1 MNTLAQIFSS
11 KVRAALFSIFFGLR
25 RRPVHMREL
34 ARLTDF
40 AIGTIQQELK
50 KLVSMNL
57 LKRTRDGNRVYYE
70 ANIFHPLYPEIHRI
84 VLKTTGLT
92 DLLKKALEGNEKIR
106 IAFIFGSVAIG
117 TEKAESDVDLM
128 VIGDV
133 GLRMLSTL
141 LSVVPDQ
148 IGREIN
154 PHTLSSE
161 EFRRKK
167 AEGDHFLTTV
177 LGEPKIFVIGSEDEL
192 NRMA

>member
-1 MNTLAQIFSS
+1 
-11 KVRAALFSIFFGLR
+11 
-25 RRPVHMREL
+25 MREIE
-34 ARLTDF
+34 RLTDF

-70 ANIFHPLYPEIHRI
+70 ANIFYPLYPELHRI

-106 IAFIFGSVAIG
+106 IAFIYGSIATG
-117 TEKAESDVDLM
+117 MEKAESDVDLM
-128 VIGDV
+128 IIGDV
-133 GLRMLSTL
+133 GLRRLSTL

-161 EFRRKK
+161 EFIRKK
-167 AEGDHFLTTV
+167 AEGNHFLTTV
-177 LGEPKIFVIGSEDEL
+177 LSEQKIFIIGSEDEL
-192 NRMA
+192 NQMG

>member
-1 MNTLAQIFSS
+1 MNTLVQIFSS
-11 KVRAALFSIFFGLR
+11 KVRAALFGIFFGLR
-25 RRPVHMREL
+25 SRPVHMREL
-34 ARLTDF
+34 ERLTEF

-50 KLVSMNL
+50 KLVSINL

-92 DLLKKALEGNEKIR
+92 DLVKKALEGNAKIR
-106 IAFIFGSVAIG
+106 IAFIFGSIATG

-133 GLRMLSTL
+133 GLRRLSAL

-148 IGREIN
+148 IGREVN

-161 EFRRKK
+161 EFKRKK
-167 AEGDHFLTTV
+167 AQGDHFLTTV

-192 NRMA
+192 NRMV

>member
-1 MNTLAQIFSS
+1 MNTLVQLFSS
-11 KVRAALFSIFFGLR
+11 KVRAALFGILFGLR
-25 RRPVHMREL
+25 KRPVHMREL
-34 ARLTDF
+34 ERLTDL

-50 KLVSMNL
+50 KLVLMNL

-70 ANIFHPLYPEIHRI
+70 ANTFHPLYPELHRI
-84 VLKTTGLT
+84 VLKTTGLA
-92 DLLKKALEGNEKIR
+92 DLVKKALEGNEKIR
-106 IAFIFGSVAIG
+106 IVFIFGSIATG

-133 GLRMLSTL
+133 GLRKLSALLSTI
-141 LSVVPDQ
+141 PDQ

-154 PHTLSSE
+154 PHTFSSD

-177 LGEPKIFVIGSEDEL
+177 LSEQKIFVIGSEDEL
-192 NRMA
+192 NQMG

>member
-1 MNTLAQIFSS
+1 
-11 KVRAALFSIFFGLR
+11 
-25 RRPVHMREL
+25 MREL

>member
-1 MNTLAQIFSS
+1 MNTLVQIFSS
-11 KVRAALFSIFFGLR
+11 KVRAALFGIFFGLR

-34 ARLTDF
+34 ERLTEF

-50 KLVSMNL
+50 KLVSINL
-57 LKRTRDGNRVYYE
+57 VKRTRDGNRVYYE

-92 DLLKKALEGNEKIR
+92 DLVKKALEGNAKIR
-106 IAFIFGSVAIG
+106 IAFIFGSIATG

-133 GLRMLSTL
+133 GLRRLSAL

-148 IGREIN
+148 IGREVN

-161 EFRRKK
+161 EFKRKK
-167 AEGDHFLTTV
+167 AQGDHFLTTV

-192 NRMA
+192 NRMV

>member
-1 MNTLAQIFSS
+1 
-11 KVRAALFSIFFGLR
+11 VRAALFGIFFGLR
-25 RRPVHMREL
+25 RRSVHMREL
-34 ARLTDF
+34 ERLTEF

-70 ANIFHPLYPEIHRI
+70 ANIFHPLYPEIHRM

-92 DLLKKALEGNEKIR
+92 DLVKKALEGNAKIM
-106 IAFIFGSVAIG
+106 IAFIFGSIATG

-133 GLRMLSTL
+133 GLRRLTNL
-141 LSVVPDQ
+141 LSGVPGQ

-154 PHTLSSE
+154 PYTLSSE

-167 AEGDHFLTTV
+167 VEGDHFLTTV
-177 LGEPKIFVIGSEDEL
+177 LSEQKIFVIGSEDEL